1 VNKRQFIRVLGGG
14 VAASLLPSRRTASAQ
29 DLPVIR
35 VASLVS
41 DTAGEPIYGQDS
53 GIFTRAGFRVELTLL
68 TNYGAVQTAI
78 VSRAVDVG
86 VLDSMGFAV
95 TVSHNIP
102 LSIIAAG
109 AQYNTKSPT
118 LLLCV
123 AKNSPLRRPADL
135 AGKTIAVGTL
145 RGSADIST
153 RAWLEQQNVVTSG
166 VRIIELP
173 FAEMGAALERGT
185 VDAATIAEPSLA
197 AAIKAGARPFGKTY
211 EAVAQQFVQNVWATS
226 TEYAQQNPD
235 VLKRFVASI
244 YDVARWANAHHAE
257 SAAILTKYSKLD
269 EATVREMTRT
279 QFATSLDPK
288 ALQPVIDTASKYGVI
303 PKDVPAVTLIAPQ
316 FRS

>member
-1 VNKRQFIRVLGGG
+1 VNKREFLGLIGSAIAG
-14 VAASLLPSRRTASAQ
+14 SLFSSSQPAGAQ
-29 DLPVIR
+29 DLPTIR
-35 VASLVS
+35 VATLVS
-41 DTAGEPIYGQDS
+41 DTAGEPLYGQDS
-53 GIFTRAGFRVELTLL
+53 GIFARAGFHVELTLL
-68 TNYGAVQTAI
+68 TNYGAIQTAV

-109 AQYNTKSPT
+109 AQYNTKAPT

-135 AGKTIAVGTL
+135 AGKTISVGTL

-153 RAWLEQQNVVTSG
+153 RAWLEQQHVDATS

-173 FAEMGAALERGT
+173 FSEMSAALERGT
-185 VDAATIAEPSLA
+185 VDAATIVEPSLA
-197 AAIKAGARPFGKTY
+197 AALKAGTRPFGKIY
-211 EAVAQQFVQNVWATS
+211 DAVAPQFVQNVWATS
-226 TEYAQQNPD
+226 TEYAQQNPEL
-235 VLKRFVASI
+235 LKRFVTSV

-269 EATVREMTRT
+269 EVTVREMTRT
-279 QFATSLDPK
+279 QFATSLDAK
-288 ALQPVIDTASKYGVI
+288 MLQPVIDTAAKYGVI
-303 PKDVPAVTLIAPQ
+303 PKAVLASTLIAPP
-316 FRS
+316 FR

>member
-1 VNKRQFIRVLGGG
+1 MNKRTFLRALG
-14 VAASLLPSRRTASAQ
+14 VSAAGTIALGSRAFGQ
-29 DLPVIR
+29 DLTAIR
-35 VASLVS
+35 IASLVS

-53 GIFTRAGFRVELTLL
+53 GIFTRAGFRVELSLFN
-68 TNYGAVQTAI
+68 NYGAIQTAV

-109 AQYNTKSPT
+109 AQYNTKAPT

-123 AKNSPLRRPADL
+123 AKNSPVRRASDL
-135 AGKTIAVGTL
+135 AGKTISVGTL

-153 RAWLEQQNVVTSG
+153 RAWLERQHVDSAS

-173 FAEMGAALERGT
+173 FSEMSAALDRGT
-185 VDAATIAEPSLA
+185 VDAATIVEPALA
-197 AAIKAGARPFGKTY
+197 AALKAGARPFAKIY
-211 EAVAQQFVQNVWATS
+211 DAVAPKYVQNVWATS
-226 TEYAQQNPD
+226 DDYAQQNAD

-244 YDVARWANAHHAE
+244 YDVARWANAHHNE

-269 EATVREMTRT
+269 EATAREMTRT
-279 QFATSLDPK
+279 EFATSLDPK
-288 ALQPVIDTASKYGVI
+288 MLQPVIDTASKYGVI
-303 PKDVPAVTLIAPQ
+303 PKAVLASTLIAPA
-316 FRS
+316 FR